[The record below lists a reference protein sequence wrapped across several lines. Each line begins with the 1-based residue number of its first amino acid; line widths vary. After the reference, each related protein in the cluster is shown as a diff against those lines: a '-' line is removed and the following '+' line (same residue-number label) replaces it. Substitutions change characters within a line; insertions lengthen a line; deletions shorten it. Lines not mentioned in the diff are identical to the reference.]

1 LFPPPRD
8 RYTRPSVSNLSLGSL
23 YHDPSRPAFVLVDE
37 LLAKNF
43 AVLGTTGSGK
53 SCAIA
58 LILSA
63 ILAGQAH
70 AHIVVLEVKY
80 LTWTDEN
87 LLRQVVYEGLREDK
101 DRAEVRR
108 PSATGQRPRIL
119 STRVFPTR

>member
-1 LFPPPRD
+1 M
-8 RYTRPSVSNLSLGSL
+8 
-23 YHDPSRPAFVLVDE
+23 DE